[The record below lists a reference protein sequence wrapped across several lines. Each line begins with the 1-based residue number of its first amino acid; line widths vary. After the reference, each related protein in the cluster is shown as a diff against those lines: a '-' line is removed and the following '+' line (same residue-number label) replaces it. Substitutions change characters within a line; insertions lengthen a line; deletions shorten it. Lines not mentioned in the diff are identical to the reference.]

1 MNSPAVSVVIP
12 VYNPGEGIHKCIH
25 MLRTQ
30 TLSNIEM
37 LFVDDCGTDGSM
49 DAVHKAAAEDSR
61 IRILTNSENIGAG
74 ASRNRGL
81 EEAIGEYLSFIDP
94 DDYPEQN
101 FLELLYQK
109 AVTAKPDIVKGERRL
124 IREDGTEIREQHRV
138 PLNVSIRFG
147 LQMGG
152 QIYDLF
158 SYNHWSAIYRR
169 SFLIENNIRYGL
181 TGNSQDTT
189 FLLRVGKAAK
199 TICFEDNAIYNY
211 VSRGQSRMRDF
222 SHIRLQ
228 NELDAFDDQI
238 RDIETADPDKYSFY
252 KYIIGKILYL
262 LRIQAFLLRQNEPEA
277 NWFNRCIHEKVTTL
291 PWLTQLMEINRTVR
305 AFVLFGVNL
314 TLMPYRAQGV
324 EGGLEE
330 WLAVVDRIMG
340 FLTDHPEESNL
351 YGWMLRVSF
360 GNVLSR
366 MNDSVV
372 TPEERRKASSYLR
385 SCLSEMSQLEKFT
398 AGDPLIR
405 LFIKAGVNLKPLQLT
420 VRIFG
425 QKYSMKVTYAFFE
438 KRDRERNSY
447 AAPAKPGTKA

>member
-37 LFVDDCGTDGSM
+37 LFVDDCGTDSSM

-61 IRILTNSENIGAG
+61 IRILTNPENIGAG

-366 MNDSVV
+366 LNDSVV

>member
-109 AVTAKPDIVKGERRL
+109 AVTAMPDIVKGERRL

>member
-37 LFVDDCGTDGSM
+37 LFVDDCGTDSSM

-61 IRILTNSENIGAG
+61 IRILTNPENIGAG

-324 EGGLEE
+324 EGGIEE

-366 MNDSVV
+366 LNDSVV

>member
-37 LFVDDCGTDGSM
+37 LFVDDCGTDSSM

-61 IRILTNSENIGAG
+61 IRILTNPENIGAG

-324 EGGLEE
+324 EGGIEE

-366 MNDSVV
+366 LNDSVV

-438 KRDRERNSY
+438 KRDRERNSS

>member
-37 LFVDDCGTDGSM
+37 LFVDDCGTDSSM

-61 IRILTNSENIGAG
+61 IRILTNPENIGAG

-324 EGGLEE
+324 EGGIEE

-340 FLTDHPEESNL
+340 FLIDHPEESNL

-366 MNDSVV
+366 LNDSVV

-438 KRDRERNSY
+438 KRDRERNSS

>member
-37 LFVDDCGTDGSM
+37 LFVDDCGTDSSM

-61 IRILTNSENIGAG
+61 IRILTNPENIGAG

-291 PWLTQLMEINRTVR
+291 PWLKQLMEINRTVR

-340 FLTDHPEESNL
+340 FLTDHPEESNV

-360 GNVLSR
+360 GNVLSQL
-366 MNDSVV
+366 NDSVV

-425 QKYSMKVTYAFFE
+425 QKYSMKAMSAYFE
-438 KRDRERNSY
+438 KRDRERNSS

>member
-398 AGDPLIR
+398 VGDPLIR

-438 KRDRERNSY
+438 KRDRERNSS

>member
-61 IRILTNSENIGAG
+61 IRILTNPENIGAG

-360 GNVLSR
+360 GNVLSQL
-366 MNDSVV
+366 NDSVV

-438 KRDRERNSY
+438 KRDRERNSS

>member
-324 EGGLEE
+324 EGGIEE

-366 MNDSVV
+366 LNDSVV

-438 KRDRERNSY
+438 KRDRERNSS

>member
-37 LFVDDCGTDGSM
+37 LFVDDCGTDSSM

-61 IRILTNSENIGAG
+61 IRILTNPENIGAG

-360 GNVLSR
+360 GNVLSQL
-366 MNDSVV
+366 NDSVV

-438 KRDRERNSY
+438 KRDRERNSS

>member
-37 LFVDDCGTDGSM
+37 LFVDDCGTDSSM

-61 IRILTNSENIGAG
+61 IRILTNPENIGAG

-124 IREDGTEIREQHRV
+124 IQEDGTEIREQHRV

-366 MNDSVV
+366 LNDSVV

-438 KRDRERNSY
+438 KRDRERNSS

>member
-61 IRILTNSENIGAG
+61 IRILTNPENIGAG
-74 ASRNRGL
+74 ASRNRGR
-81 EEAIGEYLSFIDP
+81 EEAIGEYLSFICP

>member
-37 LFVDDCGTDGSM
+37 LFVDDCGTDSSM

-61 IRILTNSENIGAG
+61 IRILTNPENIGAG

-366 MNDSVV
+366 LNDSVV

-438 KRDRERNSY
+438 KRDRERNSS

>member
-37 LFVDDCGTDGSM
+37 LFVDDCGTDSSM

-61 IRILTNSENIGAG
+61 IRILTNPENIGAG

-189 FLLRVGKAAK
+189 FLLRVGMAAK

-366 MNDSVV
+366 LNDSVV

-385 SCLSEMSQLEKFT
+385 SCLSDMSQLEKFT

-438 KRDRERNSY
+438 KRDRERNSS

>member
-61 IRILTNSENIGAG
+61 IRILTNPENIGAG

-324 EGGLEE
+324 EGGIEE

-366 MNDSVV
+366 LNDSVV

>member
-37 LFVDDCGTDGSM
+37 LFVDDCGTDSSM

-61 IRILTNSENIGAG
+61 IRILTNPENIGAG

-252 KYIIGKILYL
+252 KYIIGRILYL

-324 EGGLEE
+324 KGGIEE

-340 FLTDHPEESNL
+340 FLTDHPEVSNQ
-351 YGWMLRVSF
+351 YGWMLKMSCR
-360 GNVLSR
+360 NVLAQL
-366 MNDSVV
+366 NDPALSV
-372 TPEERRKASSYLR
+372 EERKMAGRYLKDG
-385 SCLSEMSQLEKFT
+385 LSELPEPELMIPKGLLT
-398 AGDPLIR
+398 D
-405 LFIKAGVNLKPLQLT
+405 LFLKTGVNLIPALQAVKT
-420 VRIFG
+420 CGKKF
-425 QKYSMKVTYAFFE
+425 SMKAMSAYFE
-438 KRDRERNSY
+438 KRDRERNSS

>member
-61 IRILTNSENIGAG
+61 IRILTNPENIGAG

>member
-37 LFVDDCGTDGSM
+37 LFVDDCGTDSSM

-61 IRILTNSENIGAG
+61 IRILTNPENIGAG